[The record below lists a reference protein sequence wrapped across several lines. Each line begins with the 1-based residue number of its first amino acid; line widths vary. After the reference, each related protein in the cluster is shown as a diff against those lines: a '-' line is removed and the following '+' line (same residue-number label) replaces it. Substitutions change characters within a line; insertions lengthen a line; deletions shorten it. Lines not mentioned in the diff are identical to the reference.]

1 VCVCVCVCVY
11 VYRIPEARVNRDCE
25 SPNMNTGNETSLQ
38 EKHMLLT
45 AEPSLY
51 PQEYKF
57 GPKSVTSL

>member
-1 VCVCVCVCVY
+1 